1 MYCIRMPFSLR
12 FNPLK
17 LIIQEVYEC
26 CLFYADLLDFGENE
40 DAFYPSN
47 NNNNHVIVDMQPLST
62 NNNLE
67 EDKELEIIKKER
79 QEKQDLEDKLNILLN
94 DYDIVVDQD

>member
-1 MYCIRMPFSLR
+1 
-12 FNPLK
+12 
-17 LIIQEVYEC
+17 
-26 CLFYADLLDFGENE
+26 
-40 DAFYPSN
+40 
-47 NNNNHVIVDMQPLST
+47 MQPLST

>member
-12 FNPLK
+12 YNPLK
-17 LIIQEVYEC
+17 FIIQEVYEC

-40 DAFYPSN
+40 DAFYQSDN
-47 NNNNHVIVDMQPLST
+47 INHVIVDMQPLST
-62 NNNLE
+62 NNSE
-67 EDKELEIIKKER
+67 EVDKEKERIEKER
-79 QEKQDLEDKLNILLN
+79 QEKQDLENKLNILLN

>member
-47 NNNNHVIVDMQPLST
+47 NINHVIVDMQPLST
-62 NNNLE
+62 NNDLE